1 VRGVRVRGAR
11 GGASLHGPAV
21 PRLLLH
27 PEGRPVHRHAI
38 PRVSPPLSVSPQLS
52 WMLHYYLHL
61 PYLLTFW
68 QYACSRVSNP
78 SIVIFVLNRRYVA
91 ELLVPAHLSLMRIY
105 GCLAILEQILEAV
118 LLFSVTGIITSDFG

>member
-38 PRVSPPLSVSPQLS
+38 PRVSPPLSFSSAFMDAALLLAPSVFIDFLAVRMLTSLKSKHSDIRFKSSLCGRIISPRPLVTDANLWLLS
-52 WMLHYYLHL
+52 D
-61 PYLLTFW
+61 P
-68 QYACSRVSNP
+68 
-78 SIVIFVLNRRYVA
+78 
-91 ELLVPAHLSLMRIY
+91 
-105 GCLAILEQILEAV
+105 
-118 LLFSVTGIITSDFG
+118 